1 MLSLLFQYLWRGLYV
16 YIYSP
21 LAEAMQ
27 VHDVIAMMTMHVNP
41 HILLFAAF
49 CACKMNPR
57 KTNVRILTGHMHL
70 FFLI

>member
-1 MLSLLFQYLWRGLYV
+1 MCIYIYIYI

-41 HILLFAAF
+41 HILLFADF
-49 CACKMNPR
+49 C
-57 KTNVRILTGHMHL
+57 T
-70 FFLI
+70 